1 MIEVVVT
8 LLMPLG
14 LFSPLLFINPWMD
27 AIGKW
32 MAGKP
37 GLHNFISNGREL
49 HLGRFPV
56 AG

>member
-8 LLMPLG
+8 LLMLLE
-14 LFSPLLFINPWMD
+14 LFGSLFFNNPWMD

-32 MAGKP
+32 MAIKP
-37 GLHNFISNGREL
+37 GLHNFFTNGREL

-56 AG
+56 GG